1 MNLFSGLKGEG
12 MSKAQSETVT
22 ISKEEYEELLDDSLF
37 LNCLRNNGVDN
48 WDWYSEAVEQYQQ
61 LKGEE

>member
-12 MSKAQSETVT
+12 MTKEIKTVT
-22 ISKEEYEELLDDSLF
+22 ISKKEYEELLDDSLF

-48 WDWYSEAVEQYQQ
+48 WDWYDEAVEEYQQ
-61 LKGEE
+61 IKGEE

>member
-12 MSKAQSETVT
+12 MANQIETVT
-22 ISKEEYEELLDDSLF
+22 ISKEDYEELLDDSLF

-48 WDWYSEAVEQYQQ
+48 WDWYDEAISYYQKI
-61 LKGEE
+61 KGEE